1 MINQIKP
8 YFNLLRSDSQMVK
21 DSFILT
27 AANFITA
34 FMTFVSNI
42 LIASILGPENFGVYR
57 ILVIA
62 FGVTIPFLFDFGATI
77 TLTKY
82 VAEFQ
87 SDKKKIGYLNR
98 SFLISRLFVFL
109 TLVALTLIFREQI
122 SVFLL
127 HDASY
132 ARLIIPAALI
142 LSTAYFIVFQF
153 IVLGYENF
161 KLYGVTSIIGRF
173 IFLLLIVP
181 IVYYTKDLYQALLV
195 YAFAFFVSYA
205 LTIRFLLRQNFLK
218 VEERFSA
225 LKMFKSYSLPMHV
238 FYSIGYIA
246 TSAVVILTPFFSVTA
261 IGYFSW
267 AFQFYGASTFISASV
282 ASMLLPKIS
291 KMVGKSQRTEGVLR
305 KVMLLYA
312 PLAIIGVIGTL
323 LFSRIFISFIAPAY
337 LPGLLVFEAVMVY
350 GFLSGFGLIYVSYL
364 TAKGDTKRVAILQLL
379 LNALLLAIGF
389 VSLRLI

>member
-1 MINQIKP
+1 
-8 YFNLLRSDSQMVK
+8 MVK

-195 YAFAFFVSYA
+195 YAFAFFVFA
-205 LTIRFLLRQNFLK
+205 AWTLRGDHL
-218 VEERFSA
+218 SC
-225 LKMFKSYSLPMHV
+225 Y
-238 FYSIGYIA
+238 GYGRE
-246 TSAVVILTPFFSVTA
+246 TSPAMDRLA
-261 IGYFSW
+261 E
-267 AFQFYGASTFISASV
+267 
-282 ASMLLPKIS
+282 
-291 KMVGKSQRTEGVLR
+291 EGVLFE
-305 KVMLLYA
+305 KTVSFA
-312 PLAIIGVIGTL
+312 PWTL
-323 LFSRIFISFIAPAY
+323 PSVDR
-337 LPGLLVFEAVMVY
+337 
-350 GFLSGFGLIYVSYL
+350 
-364 TAKGDTKRVAILQLL
+364 
-379 LNALLLAIGF
+379 
-389 VSLRLI
+389 